1 MFCLFN
7 YFQRLLF
14 NVVYLPVAFHQ
25 MLPWHVLSKIE
36 MQSNIVLVINWLN
49 IYLNKKILAIN
60 YLIILLWVIR
70 VLLTTTYPIEIARV
84 KIELMGELWSQKI
97 NILFCARIQIK
108 KLCTFLNLWSVQTLN
123 KTLLLTKKKINN
135 I

>member
-25 MLPWHVLSKIE
+25 MLPWRVLSKIE

-108 KLCTFLNLWSVQTLN
+108 NLCTFLNLWSVQTLN

>member
-25 MLPWHVLSKIE
+25 MLPWRVLSKIE

>member
-25 MLPWHVLSKIE
+25 MLPWRVLSKIE

-108 KLCTFLNLWSVQTLN
+108 NLCTFLNLWSVQTLN
-123 KTLLLTKKKINN
+123 KTLLLTKKKFNN